1 MEESMNEATHGSR
14 LGIRGLFTYS
24 AACGIAAM
32 LASIAG
38 AAARDVAMQQTAGHL
53 DVSTDQLVDIAAT
66 VTATALLAF
75 LIGLIFRSQHDRAA
89 KFGEAAVFAIL
100 GLGFQFGTHA
110 LHDRSSELL
119 STVATNFILSLI
131 ACSLFIPLAAKIGRR

>member
-1 MEESMNEATHGSR
+1 MNEATHGSS

-38 AAARDVAMQQTAGHL
+38 AAARDVAIQQAAGHL

-66 VTATALLAF
+66 VTATTLLAF
-75 LIGLIFRSQHDRAA
+75 LIGLLFRSEYHRAA
-89 KFGEAAVFAIL
+89 KFGEAAVFAML
-100 GLGFQFGTHA
+100 GVGFQFGTHA
-110 LHDRSSELL
+110 LHDRSSELP

-131 ACSLFIPLAAKIGRR
+131 VCSLFIPLAAKIARR